1 MSKLRIGLRLYIISI
16 RWIVLLS
23 LFLFHIKWDHG
34 YSIGYSLL
42 IGFNLLF
49 SFMHSRKIKD
59 SIWKVSII
67 LEVLIL
73 LLVNSMFSIEM
84 AQLLYLYTS
93 LLMLGIFISRKDSIL
108 FAFIYSVL
116 ALLLSLELFRQPP
129 VEKNPFTI
137 LFPMGFIF
145 YLLLCIVME
154 NIIIDL
160 KKWLILSRYTEKLS
174 RIQSMKIL
182 HDMTEDFVKKL
193 LRIPKCYLCLYT
205 NDSFQDDWYSQ
216 YYTRLLLG
224 DGVYR
229 FNRKKRV
236 IRIDNY
242 LGEQERFL
250 FVPIRFSRSNENAG
264 GLLIPLEKKLRLNRF
279 DFIFLR
285 ILLSSFL
292 NYKHLLDLQLE
303 QTASM
308 KAEVRNKMAQDMHDG
323 LAQQLFFLS
332 AQVYQVKNN
341 VLKGNYKNIDTLIM
355 AMEKQ
360 ASSCQNEV
368 RSFIADLKGEKRE
381 SNIYDAIGQLVNRLT
396 YNTSVKINMEYQGK
410 LTEETVEIEEAVYR
424 LIEESINNILK
435 HAKASTISILIDV
448 TIVQWTIKIVDD
460 GIGFD
465 HVVSKVQKSGSYG
478 LTGIRERVVN
488 LGGHLSLNSKI
499 GTGTEIVAVIPKGR
513 VNAYA

>member
-1 MSKLRIGLRLYIISI
+1 MSKIRMSLRFYIISI

-23 LFLFHIKWDHG
+23 LFLFQIKWDQG
-34 YSIGYSLL
+34 YSFGYTLL

-49 SFMHSRKIKD
+49 SFMHFRKIKD
-59 SIWKVSII
+59 SIWKISIVS
-67 LEVLIL
+67 EVLLL
-73 LLVNSMFSIEM
+73 LLVNGMFLLEM
-84 AQLLYLYTS
+84 DQLLYLYTS
-93 LLMLGIFISRKDSIL
+93 LLMIGIFSSRRELLL

-116 ALLLSLELFRQPP
+116 ALLLSLELFQQPP
-129 VEKNPFTI
+129 VEKKPFTI
-137 LFPMGFIF
+137 FFPLGFIF
-145 YLLLCIVME
+145 YLLLCFLME
-154 NIIIDL
+154 NVIRDL

-182 HDMTEDFVKKL
+182 HQLTEDFVNKL
-193 LRIPKCYLCLYT
+193 LKIPKCYVCLYT
-205 NDSFQDDWYSQ
+205 NTSFQDDWYSQ
-216 YYTRLLLG
+216 YYTRLLLA
-224 DGVYR
+224 DSRYR

-236 IRIDNY
+236 IVIDNY
-242 LGEQERFL
+242 LGDQERFL
-250 FVPIRFSRSNENAG
+250 FVPIRFYRSSENIG
-264 GLLIPLEKKLRLNRF
+264 GLLIPLEKKLQLNRF
-279 DFIFLR
+279 DFIFLK

-292 NYKHLLDLQLE
+292 NHKHLLDLQLE

-308 KAEVRNKMAQDMHDG
+308 KEEVRNKMAQDMHDG

-332 AQVYQVKNN
+332 AQVFQVKNN
-341 VLKGNYKNIDTLIM
+341 VAKGNLKNLDTLIL

-368 RSFIADLKGEKRE
+368 RSFIADLKGAKRE

-465 HVVSKVQKSGSYG
+465 PLLYEQKSGSYG
-478 LTGIRERVVN
+478 LSGIRERVVN
-488 LGGHLSLNSKI
+488 LGGHLSLNSKV

-513 VNAYA
+513 VKAYA